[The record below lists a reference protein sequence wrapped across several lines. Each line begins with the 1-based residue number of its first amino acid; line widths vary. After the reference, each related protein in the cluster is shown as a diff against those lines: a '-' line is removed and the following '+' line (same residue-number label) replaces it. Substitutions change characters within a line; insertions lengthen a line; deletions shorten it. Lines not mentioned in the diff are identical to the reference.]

1 MRNINWER
9 RDKIGKVQANIKLK
23 KKKKNEMGSWK
34 NSKKSKMLIKKGRDG
49 IKKRK
54 KRKKKR
60 KVWTLMWLNYSIV
73 IINITL

>member
-9 RDKIGKVQANIKLK
+9 RDKIGKVQANRKL

-54 KRKKKR
+54 KRKKR
-60 KVWTLMWLNYSIV
+60 KEKCGHWHDLTVA
-73 IINITL
+73 